1 MKTPRLLIAA
11 LVSGRVKLTPEVL
24 DVLRKHG
31 QDSDTDETENGEP
44 LQSPQVPDAVP
55 TQGGRD
61 VSPKRPCADGNG
73 RLGEASLPNEAE
85 PEDSSKPDSPSACSN
100 RRWVMFVSPLP
111 ARWVRM
117 CGMTLSCLALWLAP
131 PSVRGQEARF
141 DAANQASAEGKWAE
155 AVRGYE
161 DVIALHGY
169 SAHVLF
175 NLANAQM
182 AEGKLGPAILNYER
196 ARWLAPNDPDIAA
209 NLALARQKAGVEPE
223 SLLRFATA
231 AHSLTWTEWSILATA
246 MLWLLAAALPLRR
259 ILPRAVP
266 AITAGAVVAALILLS
281 SLGAVALRWHDL
293 DRAIVTA
300 PNAAAR
306 VSPVTVIQP
315 LFALR
320 AGEPV
325 TIKRTHGAFLLI
337 ANGQGRE
344 GWVSRDSVT
353 PVVNPSPAGGHSS

>member
-1 MKTPRLLIAA
+1 ML
-11 LVSGRVKLTPEVL
+11 
-24 DVLRKHG
+24 
-31 QDSDTDETENGEP
+31 
-44 LQSPQVPDAVP
+44 
-55 TQGGRD
+55 
-61 VSPKRPCADGNG
+61 
-73 RLGEASLPNEAE
+73 
-85 PEDSSKPDSPSACSN
+85 
-100 RRWVMFVSPLP
+100 FFSPLP
-111 ARWVRM
+111 GRWVRI
-117 CGMTLSCLALWLAP
+117 CGMALSCLALWLAQP
-131 PSVRGQEARF
+131 LARGQQADF
-141 DAANQASAEGKWAE
+141 DAANLASAQGKSPE

-161 DVIALHGY
+161 NVIARHGY

-175 NLANAQM
+175 NLANAQV

-209 NLALARQKAGVEPE
+209 NLAFARQKAGVEPE
-223 SLLRFATA
+223 SPSRLATV
-231 AHSLTWTEWSILATA
+231 AHSLTWTEWSILAAA

-259 ILPRAVP
+259 ILPRAAP
-266 AITAGAVVAALILLS
+266 ATTAGAVVAALVLLS
-281 SLGAVALRWHDL
+281 ALGAVALRWPDL
-293 DRAIVTA
+293 DRAIVTS

-337 ANGQGRE
+337 SNREGRE

-353 PVVNPSPAGGHSS
+353 PVVNPSRADSHSS